1 MGLDPPW
8 LRALFPSPPQGKSGF
23 PDCVCYI
30 DTRFTSEVVMDT
42 VLSVLM
48 IALAVWGLSAPL
60 VVVLGFWYL
69 RACKPQKGEE
79 DV

>member
-1 MGLDPPW
+1 MLS
-8 LRALFPSPPQGKSGF
+8 ALFRSPPQGKSGF
-23 PDCVCYI
+23 LDCVCYI
-30 DTRFTSEVVMDT
+30 HTRFTGEVVMDT
-42 VLSVLM
+42 AISVLM

-60 VVVLGFWYL
+60 VVILGIWYL